1 MKTFNINSDEIVYGT
16 VNQLVVLSE
25 FQNILRNGNESNF
38 FKGITIQAQ
47 TIEGIKNDNQLKN
60 LIISKKALEF
70 VLRDKLNEHIYNY
83 FYDYDK
89 IFYRV
94 IKREDDFNPKDNS
107 VMLSFIAVNE
117 NKNGSYLV
125 LSYEDID
132 KSCVIATEYKTVGKT
147 VLNSHFAYD
156 ELVKFLGSSEYKV
169 LEIKEKNDLIED
181 EKFDFIETI
190 IKEILEKL
198 NILDFE
204 EFNVEPMKIKD
215 LTNIKDDLENYKNT
229 SKR

>member
-107 VMLSFIAVNE
+107 VMLSF
-117 NKNGSYLV
+117 
-125 LSYEDID
+125 
-132 KSCVIATEYKTVGKT
+132 
-147 VLNSHFAYD
+147 
-156 ELVKFLGSSEYKV
+156 
-169 LEIKEKNDLIED
+169 
-181 EKFDFIETI
+181 
-190 IKEILEKL
+190 
-198 NILDFE
+198 
-204 EFNVEPMKIKD
+204 MKI
-215 LTNIKDDLENYKNT
+215 
-229 SKR
+229 

>member
-25 FQNILRNGNESNF
+25 FQNILRNGNESKF
-38 FKGITIQAQ
+38 FKGITIQAR
-47 TIEGIKNDNQLKN
+47 TIEGVKNDNQLKN

-70 VLRDKLNEHIYNY
+70 VLKDKLNENIYQY

-147 VLNSHFAYD
+147 VLNSYFTYD

-190 IKEILEKL
+190 IKEIMEKL
-198 NILDFE
+198 NI
-204 EFNVEPMKIKD
+204 
-215 LTNIKDDLENYKNT
+215 
-229 SKR
+229 